1 MSFNEY
7 LQQRF
12 EGTEGTQELVD
23 ITNHGLSGGV
33 SGFIYNHELYTLFLD
48 FETEI
53 LDYLSVLW
61 GTTLA
66 KLAENASTLDYI
78 ARNAVWMYVESW
90 AFEELVDRNHEDL
103 VYA

>member
-53 LDYLSVLW
+53 LDYL
-61 GTTLA
+61 
-66 KLAENASTLDYI
+66 LAECGMSLSDLAIDTSTLDDI
-78 ARNAVWMYVESW
+78 ARNAVWTYVECW
-90 AFEELVDRNHEDL
+90 ACEELATRNHEDL

>member
-12 EGTEGTQELVD
+12 EGAEGTEELVD
-23 ITNHGLSGGV
+23 ITRTGLSGGV

-53 LDYLSVLW
+53 LDYLLERCGMSLSD
-61 GTTLA
+61 LA
-66 KLAENASTLDYI
+66 VNTSTIDDI
-78 ARNAVWMYVESW
+78 ARNAVWMYVECW
-90 AFEELVDRNHEDL
+90 AYEELATRNHEDL

>member
-12 EGTEGTQELVD
+12 EGAEGTEELVD
-23 ITNHGLSGGV
+23 ITEHGLSGGG

-53 LDYLSVLW
+53 LDYLLEQC
-61 GTTLA
+61 GITLGN
-66 KLAENASTLDYI
+66 LAENTSTLDDI
-78 ARNAVWMYVESW
+78 ARNAVWAYVEYW